1 MLYPENKLH
10 AHELVNSAF
19 AYSFQPFTIPK
30 AASFLSLS
38 LSLSLSKVVEYI
50 TNAVDMSGITW
61 TLLGVF
67 MTQNPKRDK
76 AFLFLELVF
85 NYEGLLCFKKGLF

>member
-1 MLYPENKLH
+1 MLYPENELH

-38 LSLSLSKVVEYI
+38 LSEAVKYI